1 MIDKNI
7 LSELA
12 AFTDADEHTE
22 FRLLRTW
29 QDYLFAKKVCRSIKA
44 LTLGLRSIANKQY
57 KNYCR
62 SVILGVSDVNKLLA
76 YKYLI
81 KILDFYMEELRINKE
96 VIYEYELYL
105 SDGNWLDFVL
115 DNQRTQDKL
124 WDHRGK

>member
-29 QDYLFAKKVCRSIKA
+29 QDYLFAKKVCRSINT

-96 VIYEYELYL
+96 MIYEYELYL

>member
-1 MIDKNI
+1 M
-7 LSELA
+7 
-12 AFTDADEHTE
+12 
-22 FRLLRTW
+22 
-29 QDYLFAKKVCRSIKA
+29 
-44 LTLGLRSIANKQY
+44 
-57 KNYCR
+57 
-62 SVILGVSDVNKLLA
+62 ILGVSDVNKLLA

-96 VIYEYELYL
+96 MIYEYELYL